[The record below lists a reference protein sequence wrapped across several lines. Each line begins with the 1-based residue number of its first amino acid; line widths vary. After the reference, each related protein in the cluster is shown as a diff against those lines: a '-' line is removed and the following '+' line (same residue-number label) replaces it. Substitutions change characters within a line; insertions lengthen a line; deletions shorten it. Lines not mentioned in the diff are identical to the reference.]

1 MRLVALVLLAA
12 TLLLPAQ
19 APAQSVYIGSGK
31 NSVQSGEFT
40 VHYNALGTTQ
50 IPPEVA
56 QRSGITRSANRALVN
71 IAVRRGRAAES
82 VAVAAKVEASA
93 SNLAGQRQT
102 LQLRE
107 VREGDAIYYLG
118 EARIDNRDT
127 LSFEVTATPEGG
139 APIRV
144 MFSQEF
150 WPAQG
155 AR

>member
-1 MRLVALVLLAA
+1 MRLLVLAFFALA
-12 TLLLPAQ
+12 LSGSPQ
-19 APAQSVYIGSGK
+19 AQSVYIGSGK

-40 VHYNALGTTQ
+40 VHYNALSTTQ

-82 VAVAAKVEASA
+82 VAVAAKIEASA
-93 SNLAGQRQT
+93 TNMAGQRQT

-118 EARIDNRDT
+118 EARIDDRDT

-139 APIRV
+139 TPIRV
-144 MFSQEF
+144 MFAQEF
-150 WPAQG
+150 WPALTK
-155 AR
+155 R

>member
-1 MRLVALVLLAA
+1 MRLLVFAFIALALSGS
-12 TLLLPAQ
+12 PQ
-19 APAQSVYIGSGK
+19 AQSVYIGSGK

-82 VAVAAKVEASA
+82 VAVAATVEASA
-93 SNLAGQRQT
+93 TNMAGQRQT

-118 EARIDNRDT
+118 EARIDDRDT

-139 APIRV
+139 TPIRV
-144 MFSQEF
+144 MFAQEF
-150 WPAQG
+150 WPAMTK
-155 AR
+155 R

>member
-1 MRLVALVLLAA
+1 MRLLALGFIALA
-12 TLLLPAQ
+12 LSSSPQ
-19 APAQSVYIGSGK
+19 AQSVYIGSGK

-40 VHYNALGTTQ
+40 VHYNALSTTQ

-82 VAVAAKVEASA
+82 VAVAAKIEASA
-93 SNLAGQRQT
+93 TNMAGQRQT

-118 EARIDNRDT
+118 EARIDDRDT

-139 APIRV
+139 TPIRV
-144 MFSQEF
+144 MFAQEF
-150 WPAQG
+150 WPALTK
-155 AR
+155 R

>member
-1 MRLVALVLLAA
+1 MRLLVLAFIALVLSGS
-12 TLLLPAQ
+12 PQ
-19 APAQSVYIGSGK
+19 AQSVYIGSGK

-40 VHYNALGTTQ
+40 VHYNALSTTQ

-82 VAVAAKVEASA
+82 VAVAAKIEASA
-93 SNLAGQRQT
+93 TNMAGQRQT

-118 EARIDNRDT
+118 EARIDDRDT

-139 APIRV
+139 TPIRV
-144 MFSQEF
+144 MFAQEF
-150 WPAQG
+150 WPALTK
-155 AR
+155 R

>member
-1 MRLVALVLLAA
+1 MRLLVLAFIALA
-12 TLLLPAQ
+12 LSGSPQ
-19 APAQSVYIGSGK
+19 AQSVYIGSGK

-40 VHYNALGTTQ
+40 VHYNALSTTQ

-93 SNLAGQRQT
+93 TNMAGQRQT

-118 EARIDNRDT
+118 EARIEDRDT

-139 APIRV
+139 TPIRV
-144 MFSQEF
+144 MFAQEF
-150 WPAQG
+150 WPAMTK
-155 AR
+155 R

>member
-1 MRLVALVLLAA
+1 LSGS
-12 TLLLPAQ
+12 PQ
-19 APAQSVYIGSGK
+19 AQSVYIGSGK

-40 VHYNALGTTQ
+40 VHYNALSTTQ

-93 SNLAGQRQT
+93 TNMAGQRQT

-118 EARIDNRDT
+118 EARIEDRDT

-139 APIRV
+139 TPIRV
-144 MFSQEF
+144 MFAQEF
-150 WPAQG
+150 WPAMTK
-155 AR
+155 R

>member
-1 MRLVALVLLAA
+1 MRLLVLAFIALAFSGG
-12 TLLLPAQ
+12 PQ
-19 APAQSVYIGSGK
+19 AQSVYIGSGK

-40 VHYNALGTTQ
+40 VHYNALSTTQ

-93 SNLAGQRQT
+93 TNMAGQRQT

-118 EARIDNRDT
+118 EARIEDRDT
-127 LSFEVTATPEGG
+127 LSIEVTATPDGG
-139 APIRV
+139 TPIRV
-144 MFSQEF
+144 MFAQEF
-150 WPAQG
+150 WPAMTK
-155 AR
+155 R